1 MMEYKVIK
9 FGAPWCGPCRALE
22 TKLKGFDKCE
32 IVRYDVDDA
41 DEDLLAKY
49 KIRSVP
55 VTILLDEKDN
65 EIHRWV
71 GLFNVD
77 ELYKKIDE
85 A

>member
-1 MMEYKVIK
+1 MMKYKVIK

-41 DEDLLAKY
+41 DTDLLAEY

-55 VTILLDEKDN
+55 VTILLDDNGN

-77 ELYKKIDE
+77 ELHKKIDE